1 MAIFARMNLVIDL
14 GNTSAKFSVFNQ
26 GELMDVSQFKIGKG
40 LSLKII
46 HDKLKDFQN
55 ITACIL
61 CSVIDHPIE
70 IDDYLQQTYPR
81 FIKFSQK
88 TKVPIENSYGT
99 VETLGLDRLAAAVGA
114 NVLFPQQNILVV
126 DFGTCIK
133 YDIVSNATYLGGSI
147 APGMLMRYRALNE
160 FTDRLP
166 LIQPKEN
173 IVPTGK
179 STEESILSGV
189 QFGIGSEVQGII
201 NHYKEQYT
209 DLKIV
214 FTGGDAKYFDSV
226 PKNNIFAAPNLV
238 SRGLN
243 EVLRYN
249 EQLQN

>member
-1 MAIFARMNLVIDL
+1 MNLVIDI
-14 GNTSAKFSVFNQ
+14 GNTSAKFSLFENSDLV
-26 GELMDVSQFKIGKG
+26 EVSTINKG
-40 LSLKII
+40 ITLKSI
-46 HDKLKDFQN
+46 HDKLKGVKSVDS
-55 ITACIL
+55 CIL
-61 CSVIDHPIE
+61 CSVVDHPVEIE
-70 IDDYLQQTYPR
+70 DYLQQTFN
-81 FIKFSQK
+81 FIKFNQFTS
-88 TKVPIENSYGT
+88 VPIENEYGT
-99 VETLGLDRLAAAVGA
+99 KESLGVDRLAGAVGA
-114 NVLFPQQNILVV
+114 NSIFPNQDILVV

-133 YDIVSNATYLGGSI
+133 YDIISKGTYLGGSI
-147 APGMLMRYRALNE
+147 APGMRMRFKALNH
-160 FTDRLP
+160 FTDKLP
-166 LIQPKEN
+166 LITPNEN
-173 IVPTGK
+173 IKPTGK

-249 EQLQN
+249 EQKRN